1 MKHSDYTILLQVLA
15 VEQKKEEER
24 EKVKKLAPQK
34 PHHGQRIE
42 IWVSPD
48 GTSSEG
54 KTEDKDEDDLDKLE
68 AVEVRIYIVVVHTRC
83 LIGKKMFYL
92 YFTIEIN
99 LEIYLHV
106 FDVCH
111 FFPAE

>member
-1 MKHSDYTILLQVLA
+1 MT
-15 VEQKKEEER
+15 
-24 EKVKKLAPQK
+24 PQK

-68 AVEVRIYIVVVHTRC
+68 AVEVRIFIVVMHTRSNFFMIENFFI
-83 LIGKKMFYL
+83 LYL
-92 YFTIEIN
+92 YFII
-99 LEIYLHV
+99 
-106 FDVCH
+106 
-111 FFPAE
+111 

>member
-1 MKHSDYTILLQVLA
+1 MT
-15 VEQKKEEER
+15 
-24 EKVKKLAPQK
+24 PQK

-68 AVEVRIYIVVVHTRC
+68 AVEVRIFIVVMHTRSNFF
-83 LIGKKMFYL
+83 M
-92 YFTIEIN
+92 IEIFYFVSILN
-99 LEIYLHV
+99 CMYLKV
-106 FDVCH
+106 
-111 FFPAE
+111 

>member
-1 MKHSDYTILLQVLA
+1 M
-15 VEQKKEEER
+15 
-24 EKVKKLAPQK
+24 KKLAPQK

-83 LIGKKMFYL
+83 LMFYL

-106 FDVCH
+106 FDVCL

>member
-1 MKHSDYTILLQVLA
+1 M
-15 VEQKKEEER
+15 
-24 EKVKKLAPQK
+24 KKLAPQK

-68 AVEVRIYIVVVHTRC
+68 AVEVRIYVVVVHTRC
-83 LIGKKMFYL
+83 LIEKKMFYL